1 MDKLKV
7 VFICPSFNIS
17 SNVEK
22 LVGSFK
28 DQVNP
33 NWDCIIVDD
42 ISSDSTYEDLIR
54 ETKGDER
61 FIIIKN
67 QEKKYALRNIVEASK
82 KLDDNIIVAVVDGD
96 DSLCNDKTVEILLG
110 AYADGSEVVWTAH
123 KWDTNGMNISGP
135 IPENVDPYFW
145 PWRSSHLR
153 TFKSSLLKKI
163 DNKNFMNFKGEWFK
177 RGYDQALMLPLMHLT
192 KKRKYVPE
200 VCYLYNIDSSSIPS
214 DQRDW
219 CEMDQISTINFVRAR
234 GFINTGEVK

>member
-145 PWRSSHLR
+145 PWRSPHLR

-192 KKRKYVPE
+192 KKRKYGFVPL
-200 VCYLYNIDSSSIPS
+200 VAPI
-214 DQRDW
+214 
-219 CEMDQISTINFVRAR
+219 
-234 GFINTGEVK
+234 